1 MPPLSRRSQVA
12 GQRKGGSGGGC
23 RWAGGCILEAIASV
37 WVSAYHAA
45 MSRSGALD
53 DGDSAEVR
61 ISLIQH
67 DLSTCASK
75 LSARESELESKIR
88 ALTLD
93 AANRKRM
100 GDLVGAKRK

>member
-12 GQRKGGSGGGC
+12 GQRKSGSGGC

-53 DGDSAEVR
+53 DCDSAEVR

-75 LSARESELESKIR
+75 LSTRESELESKIR

-100 GDLVGAKRK
+100 GDLTGAKRK